1 MTPLYFAC
9 KPVPACPSS
18 VTRGRARDI
27 YATDNSGETKASR
40 DCPSS
45 LLCQPVWLAHPYRTL
60 EGHRHELPPLPP
72 PPATAVAPVFLA
84 LVTAFDAT
92 A

>member
-27 YATDNSGETKASR
+27 YATDNSGKLKLLET
-40 DCPSS
+40 
-45 LLCQPVWLAHPYRTL
+45 AHHHSYANQSGLHIHIVLWKDTGTSYPPYR
-60 EGHRHELPPLPP
+60 HRQQLQ
-72 PPATAVAPVFLA
+72 
-84 LVTAFDAT
+84 
-92 A
+92 